1 MAVKTKQEI
10 MTALQSR
17 VSTSDEDLAFIADV
31 TDTLDSM
38 EKNSDEEWK
47 TKYEENDKMWRQKYH
62 DRFFNS
68 DNSGNDPDPAP
79 DESADKQLTFE
90 SLFKQEG

>member
-1 MAVKTKQEI
+1 M
-10 MTALQSR
+10 QSR

-38 EKNSDEEWK
+38 EKNSGEDWK

-68 DNSGNDPDPAP
+68 DNSGNDPDPEEP
-79 DESADKQLTFE
+79 PEKQLTFE